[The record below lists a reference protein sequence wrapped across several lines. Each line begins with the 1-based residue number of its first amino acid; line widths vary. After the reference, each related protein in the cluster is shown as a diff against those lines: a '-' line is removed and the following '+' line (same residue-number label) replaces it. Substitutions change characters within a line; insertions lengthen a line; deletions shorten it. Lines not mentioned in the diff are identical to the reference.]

1 MPMLN
6 VFLTNLLSRSYT
18 AANTC
23 RHCGRKVLK
32 IYYSR
37 ELPHFTQS
45 FRNKYYS
52 GKYFLKH
59 FQVEAEMVHPKWKLN
74 HLK

>member
-6 VFLTNLLSRSYT
+6 VFLANLLSRSYT

-23 RHCGRKVLK
+23 RHCDRKVFF
-32 IYYSR
+32 YSR

-52 GKYFLKH
+52 GKHFLKH
-59 FQVEAEMVHPKWKLN
+59 FQVEAETVHAKWKLN